1 MKSFPSRC
9 AILAVAAG
17 LVAWPATGAADEKPP
32 APAKPTAQVE
42 IPASPAPAGGARMT
56 LESETVD
63 LGDVVKGQLAT
74 AVFTIR
80 NTGEDLLKILEAKPG

>member
-17 LVAWPATGAADEKPP
+17 LVAWPAAGAADEKPP

-42 IPASPAPAGGARMT
+42 VPAAPAPAGGGRMT